1 MPFAPVHAAINSRS
15 LAMGLL
21 DSIISGVANNALGRS
36 SGIGGLLGGAG
47 RDDDQLA
54 ARVNEL
60 HQEVQQGGL

>member
-1 MPFAPVHAAINSRS
+1 
-15 LAMGLL
+15 MGLL